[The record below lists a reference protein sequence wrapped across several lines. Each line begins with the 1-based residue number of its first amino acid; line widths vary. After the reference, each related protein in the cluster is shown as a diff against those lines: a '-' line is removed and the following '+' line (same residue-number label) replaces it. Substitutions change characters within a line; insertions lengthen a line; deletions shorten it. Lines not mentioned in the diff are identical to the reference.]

1 LRIDMVALPASLLLL
16 RGMVAETL
24 VLRNPPFD

>member
-1 LRIDMVALPASLLLL
+1 MDALPASLLLL
-16 RGMVAETL
+16 RGMVAETR